1 MSKVFWNQAVCDF
14 FAAAMMAENEMQDS
28 VKEVNDVNLEGEPIT
43 ETVIEVN
50 DVESRKPVQ
59 ENVIEDKIDTG
70 RYERSLTILVL
81 LITVVLTV

>member
-1 MSKVFWNQAVCDF
+1 
-14 FAAAMMAENEMQDS
+14 MMAENEMQDS

-70 RYERSLTILVL
+70 RYERSLT
-81 LITVVLTV
+81 T